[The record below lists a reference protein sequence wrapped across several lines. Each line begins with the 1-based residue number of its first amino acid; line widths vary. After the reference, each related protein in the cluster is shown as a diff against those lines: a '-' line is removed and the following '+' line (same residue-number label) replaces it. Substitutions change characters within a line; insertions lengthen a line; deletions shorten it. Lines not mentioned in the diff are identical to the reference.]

1 MGRSRGPY
9 VISGLYL
16 LFGTAWILLSDRFV
30 AAMASTPEAVTTFQ
44 TYKGSLFIA
53 VTTVLLF
60 TALQIYAG
68 RKANAMQRLQEA
80 EGASRRSVRDKEAL
94 IKELHHRVKNNLQVI
109 NSMLRLDA
117 MHGEDELRSAGAD
130 AVGTLQ
136 QFLSR
141 VNNRIYAMALVHDNI
156 YRSDT
161 TAEVDVGWYIRELSN
176 HIAAFQG
183 GQDVKL
189 EVDVPDATLHM
200 DQAIP
205 CGIALN
211 EALSNAYKHA
221 FEPDMTSE
229 CRVRVAFR
237 REAHSFVLSVV
248 DTGRGFDPE
257 ASAGSLGMSLIHSM
271 AKQLEG
277 GAEISSGAS
286 GSMVEIRFPVRSD
299 TALA

>member
-60 TALQIYAG
+60 VALQIYAR
-68 RKANAMQRLQEA
+68 RKANAIGRLQEA
-80 EGASRRSVRDKEAL
+80 EDATRGSLRDKEAL

-117 MHGEDELRSAGAD
+117 MHGEDELRRAGAD
-130 AVGTLQ
+130 AVGMLRE
-136 QFLSR
+136 FLAR
-141 VNNRIYAMALVHDNI
+141 VSDRIYAMALVHENI
-156 YRSDT
+156 YRCDA

-176 HIAAFQG
+176 HIAALQG

-189 EVDVPDATLHM
+189 EVDVPHAALHM

-221 FEPDMTSE
+221 FGQRVTAE

-237 REAHSFVLSVV
+237 QRAGTFVLTVL

-257 ASAGSLGMSLIHSM
+257 ASEGSLGMSLIHSM
-271 AKQLEG
+271 ARQLEG
-277 GAEISSGAS
+277 EAEISSNLS
-286 GSMVEIRFPVRSD
+286 GSTVEVRFPVRSE
-299 TALA
+299 ARVV